1 MTIYHGMNMFRKY
14 ADSQSSHFTRRLA
27 IRLSTILFDAY
38 INKMQKKKLSRLIM
52 ICSCVTMLCINAFAW
67 NFSSISLMIIAAII
81 SLLVFVLRGTQ
92 EQKGGAKK

>member
-1 MTIYHGMNMFRKY
+1 MLSLMDTIVSLVVKVLWKLISLICFRVYLEVNVHKNPTC
-14 ADSQSSHFTRRLA
+14 F
-27 IRLSTILFDAY
+27 
-38 INKMQKKKLSRLIM
+38 SRW
-52 ICSCVTMLCINAFAW
+52 SVRMLCINAFAW